1 MNAVKTRTT
10 APAITVCNGLATV
23 LTTNISAVFEKNHR
37 HVLRDVE
44 DIIQRTPEDRRGNFI
59 PVELERPSNLGKG
72 IVKYKAYALT
82 KAGFTFLAMGFTGEK
97 ADKFKWAYID
107 EFDRMEK
114 ALSGESGPDFIDEAQ
129 QREIQR
135 AVGRRAAG
143 IGKNFSL
150 IYGALKDRFDIP
162 RYTCLQKRDFEA
174 ALDFIQ
180 KAPIMSREQWLQK
193 EESERKR
200 IEATTYRD
208 ERIPERIP
216 AFYLTDAEAKNL
228 LAGIYCLRYL
238 FRPQIQAFYN
248 TLNQMKSP
256 LAAQFYE
263 FFTCMH
269 LYFIENDLSKHGYR
283 MEDLPCYRHWL
294 AHQPA

>member
-1 MNAVKTRTT
+1 MQAISFSFETLPVRALGTPELPLFVATDVAGALGYKDRTNAIKQHVDPEDIVKAEITDSMGRTQT
-10 APAITVCNGLATV
+10 VNCVTESGLYALIFGSKLESAKRFKRWVTSEVLPAIRKQG
-23 LTTNISAVFEKNHR
+23 F
-37 HVLRDVE
+37 
-44 DIIQRTPEDRRGNFI
+44 
-59 PVELERPSNLGKG
+59 
-72 IVKYKAYALT
+72 YA
-82 KAGFTFLAMGFTGEK
+82 
-97 ADKFKWAYID
+97 
-107 EFDRMEK
+107 
-114 ALSGESGPDFIDEAQ
+114 GPDYINEAQ

>member
-114 ALSGESGPDFIDEAQ
+114 ALSGEGGPDYIDEAQ

-283 MEDLPCYRHWL
+283 MEDPPCYRHWL

>member
-23 LTTNISAVFEKNHR
+23 LTTNIAEVFEKEHR
-37 HVLRDVE
+37 NVVRDVE

-114 ALSGESGPDFIDEAQ
+114 ALSGEGGPDYIDEAQ

-216 AFYLTDAEAKNL
+216 AFYLTDAEAKNF

>member
-1 MNAVKTRTT
+1 MSSLSVFSFEKQSVRTLGT
-10 APAITVCNGLATV
+10 PEIPLFVAIDVAKALGYSQPAKSVNDRVDPEDLIKAEIDTNGGRQTVNCVNESGLYALIFGSKLESAKRFKRWVTTEVLPAIRKQG
-23 LTTNISAVFEKNHR
+23 
-37 HVLRDVE
+37 
-44 DIIQRTPEDRRGNFI
+44 
-59 PVELERPSNLGKG
+59 
-72 IVKYKAYALT
+72 YYA
-82 KAGFTFLAMGFTGEK
+82 
-97 ADKFKWAYID
+97 
-107 EFDRMEK
+107 
-114 ALSGESGPDFIDEAQ
+114 GPDYIDEAQ
-129 QREIQR
+129 QREIQK
-135 AVGRRAAG
+135 AVGRRASGAP
-143 IGKNFSL
+143 KNFRV
-150 IYGALKDRFDIP
+150 IYSALKDHFRIP

>member
-1 MNAVKTRTT
+1 MNAVETRTP
-10 APAITVCNGLATV
+10 APAITVCNGLAAV
-23 LTTNISAVFEKNHR
+23 LTTNIAEVFEKNHR

-44 DIIQRTPEDRRGNFI
+44 EIIQRTPEDRRGNFI

-97 ADKFKWAYID
+97 ADRFKWAYID

-114 ALSGESGPDFIDEAQ
+114 ALSGEGGPDYIDEAQ

>member
-1 MNAVKTRTT
+1 MSIPVCFSFENSKVRTLGTPDLPLFVAIDVASALGFQKPSNAVSQHVDTEDLIKQEITDSMGRTQT
-10 APAITVCNGLATV
+10 VNCVTESGLYALIFGSKLESAKRFKRWVTSEVLPAI
-23 LTTNISAVFEKNHR
+23 
-37 HVLRDVE
+37 
-44 DIIQRTPEDRRGNFI
+44 RRQGF
-59 PVELERPSNLGKG
+59 
-72 IVKYKAYALT
+72 YA
-82 KAGFTFLAMGFTGEK
+82 
-97 ADKFKWAYID
+97 
-107 EFDRMEK
+107 
-114 ALSGESGPDFIDEAQ
+114 GPDYIDEAQ
-129 QREIQR
+129 QREIQK
-135 AVGRRAAG
+135 AVGRRASGAP
-143 IGKNFSL
+143 KNFSL

>member
-1 MNAVKTRTT
+1 MSALTFSFENSSVRTL
-10 APAITVCNGLATV
+10 G
-23 LTTNISAVFEKNHR
+23 
-37 HVLRDVE
+37 
-44 DIIQRTPEDRRGNFI
+44 TPEAPLFVATDI
-59 PVELERPSNLGKG
+59 C
-72 IVKYKAYALT
+72 
-82 KAGFTFLAMGFTGEK
+82 
-97 ADKFKWAYID
+97 
-107 EFDRMEK
+107 K
-114 ALSGESGPDFIDEAQ
+114 ALSHSNPRKAIADLVDPEDIVKAEITDSMGRTQTVNCVTESGLYALIFGSKLESAKRFKRWVTSEVLPAIRKQGFYAGPDYINEAQ
-129 QREIQR
+129 QREIQK

-143 IGKNFSL
+143 IGKNFSV

>member
-10 APAITVCNGLATV
+10 APAITICNGLATV
-23 LTTNISAVFEKNHR
+23 LTTNIAEVFEKEHR
-37 HVLRDVE
+37 NVVRDVE

-82 KAGFTFLAMGFTGEK
+82 KAGFTFLAMGFTGVK

-114 ALSGESGPDFIDEAQ
+114 ALSGESGPDYIDEAQ

>member
-97 ADKFKWAYID
+97 ADRFKWAYID

-114 ALSGESGPDFIDEAQ
+114 ALSGESGPDYIDEAQ

-248 TLNQMKSP
+248 TLNQMNSP

>member
-1 MNAVKTRTT
+1 MNAVETRAT
-10 APAITVCNGLATV
+10 APAITICNGLATV
-23 LTTNISAVFEKNHR
+23 LTTNVAGVFQKAHKDVLEAVET
-37 HVLRDVE
+37 
-44 DIIQRTPEDRRGNFI
+44 IIQRTPEDRRGNFI

-114 ALSGESGPDFIDEAQ
+114 ALSGEGGPDYIDEAQ

-143 IGKNFSL
+143 IGKNISL

>member
-1 MNAVKTRTT
+1 MSALTFSFENSSVRTL
-10 APAITVCNGLATV
+10 G
-23 LTTNISAVFEKNHR
+23 
-37 HVLRDVE
+37 
-44 DIIQRTPEDRRGNFI
+44 TPEAPLFVATDI
-59 PVELERPSNLGKG
+59 C
-72 IVKYKAYALT
+72 
-82 KAGFTFLAMGFTGEK
+82 
-97 ADKFKWAYID
+97 
-107 EFDRMEK
+107 K
-114 ALSGESGPDFIDEAQ
+114 ALSHSNPRKAIADLVDPEDIVKAEITDSMGRTQTVNCVTESGLYALIFGSKLESAKRFKRWVTSEVLPAIRKQGFYAGPDYINEAQ
-129 QREIQR
+129 QREIQK

>member
-23 LTTNISAVFEKNHR
+23 LTTNVAEVFEKEHR
-37 HVLRDVE
+37 NVVRDVE

-97 ADKFKWAYID
+97 ADRFKWAYID

-114 ALSGESGPDFIDEAQ
+114 ALSGESGPDYIDEAQ

>member
-1 MNAVKTRTT
+1 MNAVETRTP
-10 APAITVCNGLATV
+10 APAITVCNGLAAV
-23 LTTNISAVFEKNHR
+23 LTTNVAGVFQKAHKDVLEAVET
-37 HVLRDVE
+37 
-44 DIIQRTPEDRRGNFI
+44 IIQRTPEDRRRNFI

-114 ALSGESGPDFIDEAQ
+114 ALSGEGGPDYIDEAQ

>member
-1 MNAVKTRTT
+1 MQ
-10 APAITVCNGLATV
+10 AIVDALHVVEGRPVTSSRIV
-23 LTTNISAVFEKNHR
+23 SEYFEKKHS
-37 HVLRDVE
+37 DVVRAIE
-44 DIIQRTPEDRRGNFI
+44 AISTKKPELVASRNFAQWSEQVEIGSGAKRTVTGYWMDR
-59 PVELERPSNLGKG
+59 KG
-72 IVKYKAYALT
+72 FCL
-82 KAGFTFLAMGFTGEK
+82 LAMGFTGSK
-97 ADKFKWAYID
+97 ALEFKCAFYD

-193 EESERKR
+193 EATERKR
-200 IEATTYRD
+200 IEQTTYRED
-208 ERIPERIP
+208 PVSPKVYTVKAHFMEELRSLV
-216 AFYLTDAEAKNL
+216 YTW
-228 LAGIYCLRYL
+228 RYL
-238 FRPQIQAFYN
+238 HRANLEHYVDFLRSVDSPYAASMWEAVHDFN
-248 TLNQMKSP
+248 WLNLESSLDK
-256 LAAQFYE
+256 
-263 FFTCMH
+263 
-269 LYFIENDLSKHGYR
+269 IGYSVK
-283 MEDLPCYRHWL
+283 ELPCYKHWL
-294 AHQPA
+294 SHQPA

>member
-97 ADKFKWAYID
+97 ADRFKWAYID

-114 ALSGESGPDFIDEAQ
+114 ALSGEGGPDYIDEAQ

-150 IYGALKDRFDIP
+150 IYGALKDRFDIA

>member
-1 MNAVKTRTT
+1 MSALTFSFENSSVRTL
-10 APAITVCNGLATV
+10 G
-23 LTTNISAVFEKNHR
+23 
-37 HVLRDVE
+37 
-44 DIIQRTPEDRRGNFI
+44 TPEAPLFVATDI
-59 PVELERPSNLGKG
+59 C
-72 IVKYKAYALT
+72 
-82 KAGFTFLAMGFTGEK
+82 
-97 ADKFKWAYID
+97 
-107 EFDRMEK
+107 K
-114 ALSGESGPDFIDEAQ
+114 ALSHSNPRKAIADLVDPEDIVKAEITDSMGRTQTVNCVTESGLYALIFGSKLESAKRFKRWVTSEVLPAIRRQGYYAGPDYIDEAQ

>member
-1 MNAVKTRTT
+1 MNAVKTRPT
-10 APAITVCNGLATV
+10 APAITICNGLATC
-23 LTTNISAVFEKNHR
+23 LTTNVADVFEKNHR

-114 ALSGESGPDFIDEAQ
+114 ALSGEGGPDYIDEAQ

>member
-10 APAITVCNGLATV
+10 APTITVCNGLATV
-23 LTTNISAVFEKNHR
+23 LTTNISEVFEKNHR

-114 ALSGESGPDFIDEAQ
+114 ALSGEGGPDYIDEAQ

-269 LYFIENDLSKHGYR
+269 FYFIENDLSKHGYR

>member
-1 MNAVKTRTT
+1 
-10 APAITVCNGLATV
+10 
-23 LTTNISAVFEKNHR
+23 
-37 HVLRDVE
+37 
-44 DIIQRTPEDRRGNFI
+44 
-59 PVELERPSNLGKG
+59 
-72 IVKYKAYALT
+72 
-82 KAGFTFLAMGFTGEK
+82 MGFTGEK

-114 ALSGESGPDFIDEAQ
+114 ALSGEGGPDYIDEAQ

>member
-1 MNAVKTRTT
+1 MNAVETRTP
-10 APAITVCNGLATV
+10 APAITVCNGLAAV
-23 LTTNISAVFEKNHR
+23 LTTNIAEVFEKNHR

-44 DIIQRTPEDRRGNFI
+44 EIIQRTPEDRRGNFI

-114 ALSGESGPDFIDEAQ
+114 ALSGEGGPDYIDEAQ

>member
-1 MNAVKTRTT
+1 MSIPSVFSFEDANVRTIGTPDLPLFVAIDICNALQHSNPRKAIKDLVDPEDLIKSEIETNGGRQTVNCVNESGLYALIFGSKLESAKRFKRWVT
-10 APAITVCNGLATV
+10 SEVLPAIRKQG
-23 LTTNISAVFEKNHR
+23 F
-37 HVLRDVE
+37 
-44 DIIQRTPEDRRGNFI
+44 
-59 PVELERPSNLGKG
+59 
-72 IVKYKAYALT
+72 YA
-82 KAGFTFLAMGFTGEK
+82 
-97 ADKFKWAYID
+97 
-107 EFDRMEK
+107 
-114 ALSGESGPDFIDEAQ
+114 GPDYINEAQ
-129 QREIQR
+129 QREIQK

-143 IGKNFSL
+143 APKNFRV
-150 IYGALKDRFDIP
+150 IYSALKDHFRIP
-162 RYTCLQKRDFEA
+162 RYTCLQKKDFEA

>member
-114 ALSGESGPDFIDEAQ
+114 ALSGESGPDYIDEAQ
-129 QREIQR
+129 QREIQK
-135 AVGRRAAG
+135 AVGRRASGAP
-143 IGKNFSL
+143 KNFRV
-150 IYGALKDRFDIP
+150 IYSALKDHFRIP
-162 RYTCLQKRDFEA
+162 RYTCLQKKDFEA
-174 ALDFIQ
+174 ALALIETCTLKPQ
-180 KAPIMSREQWLQK
+180 LSAP
-193 EESERKR
+193 
-200 IEATTYRD
+200 A
-208 ERIPERIP
+208 IPEGSIVIDE
-216 AFYLTDAEAKNL
+216 AMAEKIVVF
-228 LAGIYCLRYL
+228 IYYWRYL
-238 FRPQIQAFYN
+238 FRDD
-248 TLNQMKSP
+248 LNLFLALLRRVKSP
-256 LAAQFYE
+256 LAAHFWE
-263 FFTCMH
+263 AV
-269 LYFIENDLSKHGYR
+269 NDLGLGF
-283 MEDLPCYRHWL
+283 MEDALAKQGYSVKDLSCYQHW
-294 AHQPA
+294 ASQQPKRLTA

>member
-1 MNAVKTRTT
+1 MNAVETRAT
-10 APAITVCNGLATV
+10 APAITICNGLATV
-23 LTTNISAVFEKNHR
+23 LTTNVAGVFQKAHKDVLEAVET
-37 HVLRDVE
+37 
-44 DIIQRTPEDRRGNFI
+44 IIQRTPENRRGNFI

-82 KAGFTFLAMGFTGEK
+82 KAGFTFLAMGFTGVK
-97 ADKFKWAYID
+97 ADQFKWAYID

-114 ALSGESGPDFIDEAQ
+114 ALSGEGGPDYIDEAQ

>member
-44 DIIQRTPEDRRGNFI
+44 DIIQRTPEDRCGNFI

-114 ALSGESGPDFIDEAQ
+114 ALSGEGGPDYIDEAQ

>member
-10 APAITVCNGLATV
+10 APAITVCNGIATV
-23 LTTNISAVFEKNHR
+23 LTTNISEVFEKNHR

-114 ALSGESGPDFIDEAQ
+114 ALSGEGGPDYIDEAQ

>member
-1 MNAVKTRTT
+1 MQAMSFSFENMPVRTLGNPETPLFVAIDVVKALGFKDTINPIKRHVDPEDLIKVEIETAGGRQTVNAVNESGLYALIFGSKLESAKRFKRWVTSEVL
-10 APAITVCNGLATV
+10 PAIRMQG
-23 LTTNISAVFEKNHR
+23 F
-37 HVLRDVE
+37 
-44 DIIQRTPEDRRGNFI
+44 
-59 PVELERPSNLGKG
+59 
-72 IVKYKAYALT
+72 YA
-82 KAGFTFLAMGFTGEK
+82 
-97 ADKFKWAYID
+97 
-107 EFDRMEK
+107 
-114 ALSGESGPDFIDEAQ
+114 GPDYINEAQ
-129 QREIQR
+129 QREIQK